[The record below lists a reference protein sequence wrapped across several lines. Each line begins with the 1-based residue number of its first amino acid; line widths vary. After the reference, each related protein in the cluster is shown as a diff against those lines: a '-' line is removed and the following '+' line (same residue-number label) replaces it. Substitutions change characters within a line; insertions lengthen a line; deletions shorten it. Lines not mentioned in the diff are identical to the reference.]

1 MAIRPY
7 LWIPHQVRN
16 DKILFLAI
24 KVEEGREET
33 CNIRKYEK

>member
-1 MAIRPY
+1 MLY

-24 KVEEGREET
+24 KVKEEREET
-33 CNIRKYEK
+33 YNIKKYEK